1 MQDTYGLQRFVEAQ
15 DHSGGYDQA
24 LREIRAGR
32 KDSHWIWWVFPQIV
46 GLGRS
51 STSREYSI
59 SSIDEAR
66 AYLLHPV
73 LGPRLREATAAI
85 SGHHGMDVS
94 SILGWDDVKF
104 RSAMTLFMRADP
116 GEALFREAIDI
127 FFDGVPDAKTDEILG
142 DDQRPADGPQ
152 GPR

>member
-1 MQDTYGLQRFVEAQ
+1 MQDTYRLQRFVEAQ

-51 STSREYSI
+51 LTSREYSI

-73 LGPRLREATAAI
+73 LGPRLREAAAAI
-85 SGHHGMDVS
+85 NGHHAMGIS

-104 RSAMTLFMRADP
+104 RSSMTLFMRADP
-116 GEALFREAIDI
+116 GEALFRDAIDI
-127 FFDGVPDAKTDEILG
+127 FFDGVPDATTDEILG
-142 DDQRPADGPQ
+142 NDQRLAGGPQ

>member
-1 MQDTYGLQRFVEAQ
+1 MQDTYRLQRFVEAQ

-73 LGPRLREATAAI
+73 LGPRLREAAAAI
-85 SGHHGMDVS
+85 NGHHEMV
-94 SILGWDDVKF
+94 I
-104 RSAMTLFMRADP
+104 T
-116 GEALFREAIDI
+116 
-127 FFDGVPDAKTDEILG
+127 
-142 DDQRPADGPQ
+142 
-152 GPR
+152 